1 MNSSN
6 LVICLGYSYN
16 IFNLGAIFASFTH
29 SDLIGCLK
37 CISNAGLGQY
47 RCGGTGISAT
57 LLLECGYRGTFIPP
71 ELPTSGAF
79 VLKTALVLDFYPN
92 GGLVQGSVLRLADQ
106 AGSFSGGTYHSW
118 IAHFF
123 IVGDGP
129 T

>member
-1 MNSSN
+1 M
-6 LVICLGYSYN
+6 ICLGYGYN

-29 SDLIGCLK
+29 SDLIGCWK

-79 VLKTALVLDFYPN
+79 VFKDWEHASMDGWLYN

-123 IVGDGP
+123 IIGDGP
-129 T
+129 TS